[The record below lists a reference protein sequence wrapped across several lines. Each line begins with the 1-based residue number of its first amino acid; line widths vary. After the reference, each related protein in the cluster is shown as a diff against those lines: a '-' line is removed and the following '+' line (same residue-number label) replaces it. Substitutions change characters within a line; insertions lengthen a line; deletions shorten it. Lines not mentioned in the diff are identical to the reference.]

1 MQTTAGLFALVGM
14 SALQDSTVAAKLRAG
29 GAVILGKTNLSE
41 WANFRSFESITF
53 AF

>member
-1 MQTTAGLFALVGM
+1 
-14 SALQDSTVAAKLRAG
+14 VAAKLRAG